1 MATLKS
7 RFMVRC
13 DLGVTELA
21 FGCSSIGGL
30 TRAVNDAEAQQVL
43 EAAWES
49 GIRYFDTAPHYGLG
63 LSEQRLG
70 AFLAK
75 KRSEALVVSTKVG
88 RLLDPLPPG
97 EEIVSAFSGALP
109 YRPVFDYSYA
119 GIMRSFEESCERLGG
134 HVPDILY
141 VHDIGRR
148 KHGADNER
156 YLKQLYEGGLPAL
169 QELKKRGTIRGFGL
183 GVNEVDI
190 CVEVIGN
197 FDLDVILLAN
207 RYTLIDRAAER
218 GLLALCRDRGV
229 DIIVGGVFNTGVL
242 AAPDPNRA
250 TFDYRP
256 ADKAMAE
263 FVAHLRSICEANG
276 TDIVTA
282 ALNFPLRSPS
292 VASVLVGTAR
302 ISSLEDCRA
311 KYGAEVPEALW
322 REVDVE
328 VAAHAATAP

>member
-1 MATLKS
+1 MA
-7 RFMVRC
+7 RC
-13 DLGVTELA
+13 GLDVTELS
-21 FGCSSIGGL
+21 FGCSSIAGL
-30 TRAVNDAEAQQVL
+30 TRAVTDVEAQHVL
-43 EAAWES
+43 EAAWAS

-70 AFLAK
+70 TFLAT

-88 RLLDPLPPG
+88 RVLDPLPPG
-97 EEIVSAFSGALP
+97 EEIVSAFTGALP
-109 YRPVFDYSYA
+109 HRPVFDYTYA
-119 GIMRSFEESCERLGG
+119 GVMRSFEESCERLGG
-134 HVPDILY
+134 RVPDILY

-156 YLKQLYEGGLPAL
+156 YLQQLYEGGLLAL

-218 GLLALCRDRGV
+218 GLLALCENRGV

-242 AAPDPNRA
+242 AATDPNRA

-256 ADKAMAE
+256 AGQEMAG
-263 FVAHLRSICEANG
+263 FVAHLRALCEANG
-276 TDIVTA
+276 SDIVAA
-282 ALNFPLRSPS
+282 ALNFPLRSPA
-292 VASVLVGTAR
+292 VASVLIGTAR
-302 ISSLEDCRA
+302 ISSLEDCLA
-311 KYGAEVPEALW
+311 KYGSDLPEALW
-322 REVDVE
+322 HMIDAK
-328 VAAHAATAP
+328 VARPTAAAR